1 MEFDQVRVQILGK
14 EDLPS
19 LNETISMIRVEE
31 ERRGVMMNET
41 PIAESSVLLSTARNL
56 KNSGMEHQPGAD
68 NWRLYF
74 SQITNKN
81 PIWCTYCKKQ

>member
-56 KNSGMEHQPGAD
+56 KNSGMEHQPGA
-68 NWRLYF
+68 N
-74 SQITNKN
+74 N
-81 PIWCTYCKKQ
+81 